1 MVKLSGVYISFIN
14 VYIQLLIQTFIH
26 RMSYDAFNSTLHECI
41 RLHVQ
46 AFIVVAV
53 VSAKWSLYIGEIMFI

>member
-1 MVKLSGVYISFIN
+1 MYTYILLMFTFNCLYKHSF
-14 VYIQLLIQTFIH
+14 TC

-41 RLHVQ
+41 RLQ

>member
-1 MVKLSGVYISFIN
+1 MVKLWGVYISFIN

-26 RMSYDAFNSTLHECI
+26 GMSYDAFNSTLHECI
-41 RLHVQ
+41 RLQ

-53 VSAKWSLYIGEIMFI
+53 VSAKWSLYLGEIMFI

>member
-26 RMSYDAFNSTLHECI
+26 GMSYDAFNSTLHECI
-41 RLHVQ
+41 RLQ
-46 AFIVVAV
+46 IVVAV

>member
-26 RMSYDAFNSTLHECI
+26 GMSYDAFNSTLHECI
-41 RLHVQ
+41 RLQ

-53 VSAKWSLYIGEIMFI
+53 ASAKWSLYLGEIMFI

>member
-26 RMSYDAFNSTLHECI
+26 GMSYDAFNSTLHECI
-41 RLHVQ
+41 WLQ
-46 AFIVVAV
+46 AFIVVSV